1 MAEARE
7 LARRRGYDVLAK
19 WSSLSFDPL
28 TRSVI
33 ARRLG
38 APPPR
43 RFFTAAQFE
52 VLESA
57 CARLLATPRGQPPIA
72 SAIDDDLHAG
82 RSEGF
87 RRPDMPPASVAWR
100 IGLDGLDG
108 EARHRHPG
116 SGFAALDGAAQDAVL
131 HALQRGEVD
140 RSRFGAV
147 APRLFFADLLL
158 KAAVSHYYSRPEAWN
173 EIGFGGPASPRG
185 YVRIGLDQRDP
196 WEAPFTAAPRHVRA
210 R

>member
-1 MAEARE
+1 MTETPG
-7 LARRRGYDVLAK
+7 LAHPRGYDVLAK
-19 WSSLSFDPL
+19 WSSPSFDPL

-33 ARRLG
+33 ARRIG

-57 CARLLATPRGQPPIA
+57 CARLLATPRGRPPIA

-87 RRPDMPPASVAWR
+87 RRPGMPRPAAAWR

-108 EARHRHPG
+108 EARHRHDG
-116 SGFAALDGAAQDAVL
+116 RGFVVLDGTAQDAVL
-131 HALQRGEVD
+131 QALQQGDVD

-147 APRLFFADLLL
+147 APRLFFTEVLL
-158 KAAVSHYYSRPEAWN
+158 KAAVGHYYSRPEAWN

-196 WEAPFTAAPRHVRA
+196 WEAPFATAARHARA